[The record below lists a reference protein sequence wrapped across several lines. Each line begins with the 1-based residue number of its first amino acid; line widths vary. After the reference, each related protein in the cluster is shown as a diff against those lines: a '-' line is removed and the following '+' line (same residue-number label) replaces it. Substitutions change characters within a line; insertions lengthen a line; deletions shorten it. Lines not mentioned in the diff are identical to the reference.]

1 MNVPYLG
8 FRVLWNIT
16 MSKEMNLEILTWSYI
31 LAAVHSEGCP
41 VAMSNWDLGPQSDPC
56 RSPNLALFG
65 HEMVD
70 LGLFLGIVAMSWI
83 IGDIT
88 HVYHSVLD
96 HPSSQSIMHRWY
108 YRNCANSFRIV
119 VLSCSLWNI
128 PPFVTGPGCFRTD
141 LHADGPS
148 VSLVSLLV
156 SWKSDPSKSKLFQP
170 RIGQNLMI
178 RPWLF
183 TSGRCGTQ
191 PSQNKS
197 SIAIG
202 RSVQVEVCEW

>member
-1 MNVPYLG
+1 MPNERPLFGFSSSLKYHNVQGNEPWN
-8 FRVLWNIT
+8 FDMVLYFGCC
-16 MSKEMNLEILTWSYI
+16 SQWS
-31 LAAVHSEGCP
+31 LPSGNV
-41 VAMSNWDLGPQSDPC
+41 NWDLGPQSDPC

-96 HPSSQSIMHRWY
+96 HPSSQSILHRWY

-141 LHADGPS
+141 LHTDGPS

-183 TSGRCGTQ
+183 TSGRWGTQ
-191 PSQNKS
+191 PSQCTP
-197 SIAIG
+197 
-202 RSVQVEVCEW
+202 E